1 MYSPHLVSH
10 LFSSLKLNVFLSTQ
24 SSNARCN
31 RLHQLCKEVNHSRW
45 RVKTGSNIPAYRGNG
60 TEKKDRKEKKCKM
73 QKPIPRISKPKQQ
86 FMINSISPYPIMTAA
101 GQSAFPHVGHDQP
114 GSVYCCLCIKR
125 LLIKLLHFNIFEK
138 YKHTIKNEK
147 YCYNEIFSIEVKV
160 FSIPSGK
167 QI

>member
-1 MYSPHLVSH
+1 MEQ
-10 LFSSLKLNVFLSTQ
+10 K
-24 SSNARCN
+24 
-31 RLHQLCKEVNHSRW
+31 K
-45 RVKTGSNIPAYRGNG
+45 K
-60 TEKKDRKEKKCKM
+60 TEKKKKCKM

-101 GQSAFPHVGHDQP
+101 GQSAFPHVGYDQP

-138 YKHTIKNEK
+138 YKHLTIKNEK

>member
-1 MYSPHLVSH
+1 
-10 LFSSLKLNVFLSTQ
+10 
-24 SSNARCN
+24 
-31 RLHQLCKEVNHSRW
+31 
-45 RVKTGSNIPAYRGNG
+45 
-60 TEKKDRKEKKCKM
+60 M
-73 QKPIPRISKPKQQ
+73 QKPMPRISKPKQQ

-138 YKHTIKNEK
+138 YKHLTIKNEK